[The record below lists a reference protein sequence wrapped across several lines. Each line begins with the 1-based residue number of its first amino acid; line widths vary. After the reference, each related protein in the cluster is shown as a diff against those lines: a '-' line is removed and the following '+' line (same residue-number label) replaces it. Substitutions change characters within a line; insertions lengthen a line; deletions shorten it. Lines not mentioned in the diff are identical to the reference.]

1 MVLDVEM
8 TDADYGKAESIAKCQ
23 AQPEPLIPIGP
34 SSYFLPPRNFS
45 CSNSISLFRRPSKL
59 AATAAA
65 AAATTTTNSPVNLSP
80 RAYSN
85 YSRDRRAPSP
95 SAPFHRPFALLAP
108 RPDRS
113 RVFVGYPDR
122 YTGVGPIRDLSERF
136 ALSCS
141 LREAAGMDEMMN
153 GGGAHGRPYY
163 GGGGRKRRYRG
174 EFSKLQFWSIWK

>member
-8 TDADYGKAESIAKCQ
+8 ADADYGKAESIAKCQ
-23 AQPEPLIPIGP
+23 AQPDPLIPIGP

-45 CSNSISLFRRPSKL
+45 CSRNNSISLFRRPSKL
-59 AATAAA
+59 VLAAA
-65 AAATTTTNSPVNLSP
+65 TTTNSPVNLSP
-80 RAYSN
+80 RPYSN
-85 YSRDRRAPSP
+85 YSRVRRAPSP
-95 SAPFHRPFALLAP
+95 SAPFHRPFALFAP
-108 RPDRS
+108 RSVRS

-141 LREAAGMDEMMN
+141 VREAAGMDEMMN
-153 GGGAHGRPYY
+153 GGGAHGRPFH

-174 EFSKLQFWSIWK
+174 EFSITLWSIWK